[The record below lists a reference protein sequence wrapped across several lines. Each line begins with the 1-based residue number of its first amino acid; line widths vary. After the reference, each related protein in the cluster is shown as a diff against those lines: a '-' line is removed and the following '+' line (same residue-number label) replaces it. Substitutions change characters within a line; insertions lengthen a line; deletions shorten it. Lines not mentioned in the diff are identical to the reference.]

1 MQFLIIL
8 GFIGIIFIIIK
19 NNKKSI
25 TKESKFVFSV
35 SDKNCIYIFLYE
47 NSNISVYDFY
57 IKLIRKFFDKG
68 DIFKISGDKTF
79 ISDID
84 EYYREKNT
92 EISKENNSD
101 RVIMDNI
108 DFIEN
113 ELFDIIKV
121 NTFSSV
127 KFCKDNLDIRYK
139 YEFEEKE
146 ICIKLKNN
154 DLKEKVLNYANEISR
169 SYNMKLCIGYKSNGD
184 ERIDN
189 QYN

>member
-35 SDKNCIYIFLYE
+35 SDKNCIYIFTYE
-47 NSNISVYDFY
+47 NSSISVYDFY
-57 IKLIRKFFDKG
+57 IKLIKKFFDKG

-79 ISDID
+79 ISDIY
-84 EYYREKNT
+84 EYCREKNI

-101 RVIMDNI
+101 RVITDNI

-127 KFCKDNLDIRYK
+127 EFCKDNLDIRYNYK
-139 YEFEEKE
+139 FEERE
-146 ICIKLKNN
+146 ISIKLKNN
-154 DLKEKVLNYANEISR
+154 DLKEKVLNYASEISR
-169 SYNMKLCIGYKSNGD
+169 SYNMKFCIGYKSNGD
-184 ERIDN
+184 EQIDN

>member
-19 NNKKSI
+19 KDKKSI
-25 TKESKFVFSV
+25 TNESKFVFSV

-47 NSNISVYDFY
+47 NSSISVYDFY
-57 IKLIRKFFDKG
+57 IKLIRKFFYKG
-68 DIFKISGDKTF
+68 DIFKILGDKTF

-84 EYYREKNT
+84 EYCREKNI

-101 RVIMDNI
+101 RVITDNI

-113 ELFDIIKV
+113 ELFDIIKG

-127 KFCKDNLDIRYK
+127 EFCKYSLDISCK
-139 YEFEEKE
+139 YEFEERE

-154 DLKEKVLNYANEISR
+154 DLKEEVLNYANEISR
-169 SYNMKLCIGYKSNGD
+169 SYNMKFCIEYKSNGD
-184 ERIDN
+184 ERIGN
-189 QYN
+189 QCD

>member
-19 NNKKSI
+19 KNKKSI
-25 TKESKFVFSV
+25 TNESKFVFSV

-47 NSNISVYDFY
+47 NSSISVYDFY

-68 DIFKISGDKTF
+68 DIFKILGDKTF

-84 EYYREKNT
+84 EYCREKNI

-101 RVIMDNI
+101 RVITDNI

-113 ELFDIIKV
+113 ELFDIIKG

-127 KFCKDNLDIRYK
+127 EFCKYSLDISCK
-139 YEFEEKE
+139 YEFEERE

-154 DLKEKVLNYANEISR
+154 DLKEEVLNYANEISR
-169 SYNMKLCIGYKSNGD
+169 SYNMKFCIEYKSNGD
-184 ERIDN
+184 ERIGN
-189 QYN
+189 QCD

>member
-19 NNKKSI
+19 KDKKSI
-25 TKESKFVFSV
+25 TNESKFVFSV

-47 NSNISVYDFY
+47 NSSISVYDFY

-68 DIFKISGDKTF
+68 DIFKILGDKTF

-84 EYYREKNT
+84 EYCREKNI

-101 RVIMDNI
+101 RVITDNI

-113 ELFDIIKV
+113 ELFDIIKG

-127 KFCKDNLDIRYK
+127 EFCKYSLDISCK
-139 YEFEEKE
+139 YEFEERE

-154 DLKEKVLNYANEISR
+154 DLKEEVLNYANEISR
-169 SYNMKLCIGYKSNGD
+169 SYNMKFCIEYKSNGD
-184 ERIDN
+184 ERIGN
-189 QYN
+189 QCD